1 MQGLFLFL
9 IGLVVI
15 ASMFRISFYYF
26 IAYFL
31 GFVVLLAW
39 LWVRHVSRRIALRRE
54 FGSHAFQGEQVTV
67 RLQLANRSRL
77 PLPWLKVED
86 RLPQPLTTTDA
97 FRAVV
102 TLGPRLSRT
111 VTYELVAKTRGY
123 FPVGPA
129 QLHFGDVF
137 GFFERMLSTQT
148 PHYLTVYP
156 KIIPLADLDLP
167 SRSPFG
173 QFRTNEIIY
182 EDPSRVAGVR
192 DYLRGDSWRR
202 INWRATATLGRLQV
216 KKYEPAIT
224 LDTMLFLNL
233 NPAEFEEHYLDPA
246 SELAISL
253 TASLAHHLA
262 NRRQSVGL
270 VLNGRD
276 RSVPLPAPQ
285 RTPFDFTFSTEDD
298 EEPEDAETTVEGQV
312 PEDLTDFHPLLDEE
326 LPPVVVPPGKTRA
339 HLMRILEVLARA
351 EARGVEP
358 FSQVLRRYTAD
369 LPWGCT
375 IVAIAWGRSPGLQ
388 ETLVALRRANFH
400 VVLLL
405 VRFGPPD
412 DFLGTMRA
420 QGIACQEIRGEEDV
434 RRIHARVAMAW

>member
-1 MQGLFLFL
+1 M
-9 IGLVVI
+9 
-15 ASMFRISFYYF
+15 
-26 IAYFL
+26 
-31 GFVVLLAW
+31 
-39 LWVRHVSRRIALRRE
+39 
-54 FGSHAFQGEQVTV
+54 
-67 RLQLANRSRL
+67 
-77 PLPWLKVED
+77 
-86 RLPQPLTTTDA
+86 
-97 FRAVV
+97 
-102 TLGPRLSRT
+102 
-111 VTYELVAKTRGY
+111 
-123 FPVGPA
+123 
-129 QLHFGDVF
+129 
-137 GFFERMLSTQT
+137 
-148 PHYLTVYP
+148 
-156 KIIPLADLDLP
+156 
-167 SRSPFG
+167 
-173 QFRTNEIIY
+173 
-182 EDPSRVAGVR
+182 R

-253 TASLAHHLA
+253 AASLAHHLA

-285 RTPFDFTFSTEDD
+285 PTPFDFAFSTDDD
-298 EEPEDAETTVEGQV
+298 EETDDEEITVEGQV
-312 PEDLTDFHPLLDEE
+312 REGPTDFHPLLDEE

-358 FSQVLRRYTAD
+358 FAQVLRRYTAD

-405 VRFGPPD
+405 VRFGPAD
-412 DFLGTMRA
+412 DFLSRMRA

-434 RRIHARVAMAW
+434 RRIRARVAMAW